1 MNFLQALVWRWVHW
15 ELVSVVTDWWLL
27 VTGKDTFVLLSS
39 ALVVT
44 GNLLAS
50 TVAEVHVVGA
60 GEFVLNHLRSPLAGL
75 AWWNMDEVHG
85 VNLLNGAASGL
96 DEEKVDN
103 SGSSQVTSGKDVT
116 VVVADGAGDVWRE
129 EGEEEV
135 PSPVGSG
142 SESQSVRAITVWEH
156 LGVDS
161 PNHWSPSRGESD
173 NEETGEDNENGS
185 ELLGIIRS
193 LGSWSELLVSDGG
206 EDQEAHGH
214 PERTKDK
221 ALAATEM
228 LNEVETEE
236 SRSDVDTTENHGG
249 DERVLDTHTG
259 ENGGTIVEE
268 VVGTGKLLQ
277 HLETHGKS
285 NTVSHTWA
293 SEDLVPG
300 VVTLSGDN
308 VLIDLGSLEGNSA
321 VIDWNSVETGH
332 GLKSASVLASADI
345 ETWRLWHEDHSDDE
359 NDTPEPSDGHWNAVG
374 AGVLAGLGS
383 KVDCRG
389 GEDTDGDEQ
398 LVRADDGT
406 TDVLWSRLG
415 HVEWDDDGKGTD
427 TKTGDPSSH
436 GNTNPLSWTDGD
448 LNDNADRE
456 DQSPEWNGALASD
469 LVGEWTGAES
479 TNKSTDREKSDDQTR
494 SDVGPVVFAV
504 WLLLSEALLEVVHLE
519 ETGNLSS
526 IITEDKTRVVV
537 NTYPH
542 TCKEIVGIAYP
553 PMAAITAMIKVLMVN
568 FGTLLSSRFGFAMI
582 AAMSVLVWSN
592 GMFMPASVCLT
603 EEPEDDTWPSFF
615 DLRKPM
621 LRVSIQCVVENRCC
635 C

>member
-15 ELVSVVTDWWLL
+15 ELVTVLADWWLL
-27 VTGKDTFVLLSS
+27 VASKDTLVLLSS

-44 GNLLAS
+44 GNLLTS
-50 TVAEVHVVGA
+50 TVAEMHVVGA
-60 GEFVLNHLRSPLAGL
+60 GELVLNHLRSPLAGL
-75 AWWNMDEVHG
+75 AWWNVDEVHG

-96 DEEKVDN
+96 DEEEVDN
-103 SGSSQVTSGKDVT
+103 SSSSQVTSGKDVT
-116 VVVADGAGDVWRE
+116 VVVVDGAGDVWRE

-142 SESQSVRAITVWEH
+142 SESQSVCAVTVWEH

-161 PNHWSPSRGESD
+161 PNHWSPGRGESD
-173 NEETGEDNENGS
+173 NEEAGEDDENGS
-185 ELLGIIRS
+185 KLLGIIRS
-193 LGSWSELLVSDGG
+193 LSSWNELLVSDGG

-214 PERTKDK
+214 PERTEDK
-221 ALAATEM
+221 TLAATEM
-228 LNEVETEE
+228 LNEVETKE
-236 SRSDVDTTENHGG
+236 SRSDVDTTENHGS
-249 DERVLDTHTG
+249 DERVLDADTG
-259 ENGGTIVEE
+259 ENGRTVVEE

-277 HLETHGKS
+277 HLETHCKS
-285 NTVSHTWA
+285 NAVSHTWA
-293 SEDLVPG
+293 GEDLVPG

-321 VIDWNSVETGH
+321 VVDWNSVETGH
-332 GLKSASVLASADI
+332 GLESASVLASADI
-345 ETWRLWHEDHSDDE
+345 ETRRLWHEDHPDDE

-383 KVDCRG
+383 EVDGRG

-406 TDVLWSRLG
+406 TDVLWCRLG
-415 HVEWDDDGKGTD
+415 HVEWNDDGEGTD

-448 LNDNADRE
+448 LNDNTDGE
-456 DQSPEWNGALASD
+456 DQGPEWNGALASD
-469 LVGEWTGAES
+469 LVGERTGAES
-479 TNKSTDREKSDDQTR
+479 TNESSDREKSDNQTR
-494 SDVGPVVFAV
+494 SDIRPVVFAV
-504 WLLLSEALLEVVHLE
+504 WLLLSEALLEVIHLK

-526 IITEDKTRVVV
+526 IVTEDETRVVV
-537 NTYPH
+537 STYADMRR
-542 TCKEIVGIAYP
+542 TSVMVAYP
-553 PMAAITAMIKVLMVN
+553 PM
-568 FGTLLSSRFGFAMI
+568 

-603 EEPEDDTWPSFF
+603 EEPEEDDTLPSFF

-621 LRVSIQCVVENRCC
+621 LRVSIQCVV
-635 C
+635 